1 MNSCPGIR
9 KSVLMDFVP
18 KSSRGKWNAV
28 DGVTQ
33 FGWSGSAFIGGLLI
47 DKYGYGYTFLI
58 TAVLQFTGISILIPL
73 IYILPP
79 ERKVSSAIT
88 QPFLS
93 QTITPDDKTEEDVV
107 KKS

>member
-58 TAVLQFTGISILIPL
+58 TAIMQFAGNCILIPL
-73 IYILPP
+73 IFILPSDK
-79 ERKVSSAIT
+79 KVSSALS

-93 QTITPDDKTEEDVV
+93 QGITPDGTTEEDDV